1 MDGLTRS
8 TGKEPGKLEL
18 YLLVTT
24 GLIQADGRL
33 SGFNPGV
40 DAAVSA
46 DPLPTVLLPPQQ
58 IDHSLYLSF
67 QKVLALHVGVGVRVI
82 WNRLLTVP

>member
-8 TGKEPGKLEL
+8 TSKEPSKLEL
-18 YLLVTT
+18 YLLRPA
-24 GLIQADGRL
+24 GLIKADGRL
-33 SGFNPGV
+33 SGLNPGIN
-40 DAAVSA
+40 AAVSA

-58 IDHSLYLSF
+58 SNHSLYLSF

-82 WNRLLTVP
+82 WNGLLPVP

>member
-8 TGKEPGKLEL
+8 TGKEPSKLKL
-18 YLLVTT
+18 YLLVPTS
-24 GLIQADGRL
+24 LIKADGGL

-40 DAAVSA
+40 NAAVSA
-46 DPLPTVLLPPQQ
+46 DPLPAILLSPQQ
-58 IDHSLYLSF
+58 SDHSLYLSF

-82 WNRLLTVP
+82 WNGLLSVA